1 MKQYLAPTSYCVS
14 KSIVDKD
21 NLTLVDII
29 KILAGVAADILLWM
43 FVLLTL
49 AISVPIA
56 LILLVLLFAIV
67 IIYLIV
73 VIIIYIIAF
82 IFIFLSCG
90 IIKLPPIINCTCY
103 PCFWL
108 EDLLVL
114 MGVACQPQPQI

>member
-29 KILAGVAADILLWM
+29 KILAGVGADILLWM
-43 FVLLTL
+43 LVILTL

-56 LILLVLLFAIV
+56 LILLVLLFVIV

-73 VIIIYIIAF
+73 VIIIYIIA
-82 IFIFLSCG
+82 IILGCLSCG
-90 IIKLPPIINCTCY
+90 IINLSPIIKCTCC
-103 PCFWL
+103 PCFCL
-108 EDLLVL
+108 QALLIF
-114 MGVACQPQPQI
+114 MGVEESQI